1 MRHLRGFTLIKVLVA
16 MAILAMSMFALMQTA
31 ASQSRNIT
39 TLRDRAIAEWVAANK
54 LAELQA
60 LQSWG
65 STEKKTGETTMANVT
80 WYWQAEFFEVNDDDL
95 RRVEISIRRQPDSK
109 NPLYRLPGF
118 LASPKVFAN
127 EQAEA
132 GEGG

>member
-1 MRHLRGFTLIKVLVA
+1 MKRAQGFTLIEVLVA
-16 MAILAMSMFALMQTA
+16 MAILALSMFALMQTA

-60 LQSWG
+60 LRTWG

-80 WYWQAEFFEVNDDDL
+80 WHWQAEFFEVNDDDL
-95 RRVEISIRRQPDSK
+95 RRVEISVRRNPDSN

-118 LASPKVFAN
+118 LASPKVFAT
-127 EQAEA
+127 EQANP
-132 GEGG
+132 GESG